1 MEPTYHVN
9 YRAGWM
15 EPANEYI
22 PEIMQQS
29 IFVVTIPW
37 KSVLKQGKLKAWA

>member
-22 PEIMQQS
+22 PEIIQ
-29 IFVVTIPW
+29 P
-37 KSVLKQGKLKAWA
+37 KS